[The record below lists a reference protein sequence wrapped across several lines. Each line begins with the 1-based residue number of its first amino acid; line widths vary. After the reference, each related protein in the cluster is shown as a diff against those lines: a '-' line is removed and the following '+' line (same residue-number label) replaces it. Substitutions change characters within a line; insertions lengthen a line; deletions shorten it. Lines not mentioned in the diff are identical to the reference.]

1 MSTCLNDV
9 LVAVTVFVP
18 YDSKFR
24 KVTIMAPR
32 ELKDFLVVLPDN
44 VPNMWIKHST
54 ENARSDKY

>member
-1 MSTCLNDV
+1 
-9 LVAVTVFVP
+9 
-18 YDSKFR
+18 
-24 KVTIMAPR
+24 MAPR

>member
-1 MSTCLNDV
+1 MTFSLPS
-9 LVAVTVFVP
+9 LFLFLKIP
-18 YDSKFR
+18 KFR
-24 KVTIMAPR
+24 KITIMAAR